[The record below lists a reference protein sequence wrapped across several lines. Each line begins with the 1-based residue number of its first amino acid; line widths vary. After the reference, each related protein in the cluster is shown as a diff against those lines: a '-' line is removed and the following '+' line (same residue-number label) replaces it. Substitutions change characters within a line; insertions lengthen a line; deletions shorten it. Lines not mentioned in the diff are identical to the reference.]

1 MRDIAE
7 RVLFAETLEEK
18 LALGPLVA
26 ADDSPGP
33 AIALPDAPGRPAELR
48 IRADGVKADFPG
60 TRRLDDDR
68 ERGLLLHFLA
78 NHELLAAELMALVL
92 LRFPE
97 APREY
102 RAGVYEAMREEQ
114 AHALMY
120 VRRMRECGIDFGEL
134 PVSNYFWRVV
144 APMETPLDF
153 VTRLNL
159 TFEQANLDFSKHYAT
174 LFRQVGDTATAAVLE
189 KIHLDEIGHVGH
201 GVKWFRRWKQRG
213 ETDWDGFRR
222 CLSFPLT
229 PARAKGLAPFNAESR
244 RLAGLDDDFIRH
256 LEVCEISRG
265 RTPVLHWFNPSAES
279 HARAAAMGKRWQP
292 DKVSLALEHDLEA
305 LMLAC
310 CRRDDALLMRRLP
323 SVGHLQKL
331 KAAGFELPEMIGPM
345 RPMGPIG
352 AIPPRK
358 LSGLRPWA
366 WSPDASET
374 LAPFA
379 DAIAPGMDHPWRE
392 PVPTEWFSKAIGLQL
407 EHALGPVPETGS
419 LFRDAE
425 AVLAAIDRILN
436 GDENDARP
444 TASGTQPQR
453 PLSSHHGETE
463 RTEDTENDE
472 RNRETLSPTS
482 SKAPLGDLGS
492 LRSSV
497 SETKPRQALL
507 KAPFACSGRG
517 HLRVNHASLPDKTR
531 GWIDNTLAAHGAVVV
546 EPWLDRVLDFSAL
559 YEAKPGGDI
568 EHLGFT
574 VMENDSAGRFQG
586 IRVAPKFGHLLTQT
600 DTRHF
605 LLSTSH
611 CREAAIDLYRDRM
624 PQLLAEL
631 LPGYVGPLCIDA
643 MVHRRPDGSLA
654 LKPVVELNVRHT
666 MGRLASEWMKRS
678 GKRPGHLRLLRK
690 ATMSEEEIEAL
701 ANGPGL
707 FLNDPA
713 QAEHLIAHWSAGF

>member
-1 MRDIAE
+1 MRDLAE
-7 RVLFAETLEEK
+7 RVLFATSLEEK
-18 LALGPLVA
+18 LAPGPVTA
-26 ADDSPGP
+26 SDDSPGP

-60 TRRLDDDR
+60 IHRLDDDR
-68 ERGLLLHFLA
+68 ERGVMLHFLA

-92 LRFPE
+92 LRFPD
-97 APREY
+97 APKEY

-120 VRRMRECGIDFGEL
+120 VRRMRECGIAFGEL
-134 PVSNYFWRVV
+134 PVSSYFWRIV

-159 TFEQANLDFSKHYAT
+159 TFEQANLDFSRHYAA
-174 LFRQVGDTATAAVLE
+174 LFREVGDTATAAVLE

-244 RLAGLDDDFIRH
+244 RLAGLDEDFIRH
-256 LEVCEISRG
+256 LEVCEVSRG

-310 CRRDDALLMRRLP
+310 CRRDDAVLMRRPP
-323 SVGHLQKL
+323 SVEHLQRL
-331 KAAGFELPEMIGPM
+331 KAAGFELPEIVPLKERG
-345 RPMGPIG
+345 RPAHSPPGSS
-352 AIPPRK
+352 PRK

-374 LAPFA
+374 LAPFR
-379 DAIAPGMDHPWRE
+379 DAIAPDMEHPWRE
-392 PVPTEWFSKAIGLQL
+392 PFPNEWFSKAIGLKL
-407 EHALGPVPETGS
+407 EHALGPVPETGE
-419 LFRDAE
+419 LLHDADR
-425 AVLAAIDRILN
+425 VLAAVARHLSPSSSCSSSSSNPRTRIEN
-436 GDENDARP
+436 END
-444 TASGTQPQR
+444 
-453 PLSSHHGETE
+453 
-463 RTEDTENDE
+463 DE
-472 RNRETLSPTS
+472 EEMAWVP
-482 SKAPLGDLGS
+482 
-492 LRSSV
+492 
-497 SETKPRQALL
+497 QALL

-517 HLRVNHASLPDKTR
+517 HLRVNADSDPARTR

-559 YEAKPGGDI
+559 YEAKPGGSV
-568 EHLGFT
+568 ELLGFT
-574 VMENDSAGRFQG
+574 VMDNDPAGRFQG
-586 IRVAPKFGHLLTQT
+586 IRVAPKFGHLLAQT

-611 CREAAIDLYRDRM
+611 CREAATELYRKHL
-624 PQLLAEL
+624 PPLLRDL
-631 LPGYVGPLCIDA
+631 LPGYAGPLCVDA
-643 MVHRRPDGSLA
+643 MVHRRVDGSLA
-654 LKPVVELNVRHT
+654 LKPVVELNVRFT
-666 MGRLASEWMKRS
+666 MGRLAWEWMKRS
-678 GKRPGHLRLLRK
+678 GNNPGHLRLLRK
-690 ATMSEEEIEAL
+690 PTMSPDEIESLVAE
-701 ANGPGL
+701 PGVL
-707 FLNDPA
+707 LNDPHRA
-713 QAEHLIAHWSAGF
+713 KHFLVHWSAGFETGIASRAKSPGSSG

>member
-1 MRDIAE
+1 MREAAE
-7 RVLFAETLEEK
+7 RVLFAESLEEK
-18 LALGPLVA
+18 LSLAPLTA
-26 ADDSPGP
+26 SDDSPGP

-60 TRRLDDDR
+60 INRLDDDR
-68 ERGLLLHFLA
+68 ERGVMLHFLA

-92 LRFPE
+92 LRFPD
-97 APREY
+97 APKEY

-120 VRRMRECGIDFGEL
+120 VRRMRECGIAFGEL

-159 TFEQANLDFSKHYAT
+159 TFEQANLDFSKHYAA

-256 LEVCEISRG
+256 LEVCEVSRG

-310 CRRDDALLMRRLP
+310 CRRDDAVLMRRPP
-323 SVGHLQKL
+323 SVEHLAKL
-331 KAAGFELPEMIGPM
+331 KAAGFDLPEI
-345 RPMGPIG
+345 
-352 AIPPRK
+352 IPLSELTTDRK

-374 LAPFA
+374 LRPFR
-379 DAIAPGMDHPWRE
+379 DAIAPGMEHPWRE
-392 PVPTEWFSKAIGLQL
+392 PFPHEWFSKAIGLQL
-407 EHALGPVPETGS
+407 EHALGPVPETGV
-419 LFRDAE
+419 LYHDAE
-425 AVLAAIDRILN
+425 SVLAAIDRIL
-436 GDENDARP
+436 
-444 TASGTQPQR
+444 SGAPSVG
-453 PLSSHHGETE
+453 PHSSDHGETE
-463 RTEDTENDE
+463 ATENTEGDE
-472 RNRETLSPTS
+472 KGMEAPSSQTSKSHLRDLSV
-482 SKAPLGDLGS
+482 

-497 SETKPRQALL
+497 SGKKP
-507 KAPFACSGRG
+507 
-517 HLRVNHASLPDKTR
+517 
-531 GWIDNTLAAHGAVVV
+531 
-546 EPWLDRVLDFSAL
+546 
-559 YEAKPGGDI
+559 
-568 EHLGFT
+568 
-574 VMENDSAGRFQG
+574 
-586 IRVAPKFGHLLTQT
+586 
-600 DTRHF
+600 
-605 LLSTSH
+605 
-611 CREAAIDLYRDRM
+611 
-624 PQLLAEL
+624 
-631 LPGYVGPLCIDA
+631 
-643 MVHRRPDGSLA
+643 
-654 LKPVVELNVRHT
+654 
-666 MGRLASEWMKRS
+666 
-678 GKRPGHLRLLRK
+678 
-690 ATMSEEEIEAL
+690 
-701 ANGPGL
+701 
-707 FLNDPA
+707 
-713 QAEHLIAHWSAGF
+713 